1 MISITRENSIG
12 GPRLKLIKPTLLEN
26 KAPTT
31 ESHEMAHS
39 RCSPLHELIARLVH
53 KSPKK
58 NPVPNMARGIHRLSP
73 IFPRS
78 SMLVEHHPSHLTEGT
93 ILPLNHTILTSHI
106 GRRELMFETQIT
118 TKDFKMRVFKFSA
131 IVAMNSIS
139 IPLILQPQD

>member
-1 MISITRENSIG
+1 
-12 GPRLKLIKPTLLEN
+12 
-26 KAPTT
+26 
-31 ESHEMAHS
+31 
-39 RCSPLHELIARLVH
+39 
-53 KSPKK
+53 
-58 NPVPNMARGIHRLSP
+58 
-73 IFPRS
+73 
-78 SMLVEHHPSHLTEGT
+78 MLVEHHPSHLTEGT